1 MLVGRPLLLQRPPL
15 GPAERTQR
23 GGAEGGGGGA
33 KKRPL
38 PPHPAC
44 LVWTAQVKKKKKTG
58 SILFFFLVE
67 MVHSTLLVLSQDHG
81 TGSQN
86 YQFVNHVNEIS
97 QNDEAVNEK
106 LCILNQN

>member
-33 KKRPL
+33 EKRPL
-38 PPHPAC
+38 PPHPVC
-44 LVWTAQVKKKKKTG
+44 LVWTAQVKKKKKCLNNRVH
-58 SILFFFLVE
+58 SFFFFLVE
-67 MVHSTLLVLSQDHG
+67 MVNSTFRVLCQDYG

-86 YQFVNHVNEIS
+86 YELVNHVIEIS
-97 QNDEAVNEK
+97 KMTRQ
-106 LCILNQN
+106 

>member
-33 KKRPL
+33 EKRPL
-38 PPHPAC
+38 PPHPVC
-44 LVWTAQVKKKKKTG
+44 LVWTAQVKKKKNVLITG

-67 MVHSTLLVLSQDHG
+67 MVNSTFRVLCQDYG

-86 YQFVNHVNEIS
+86 YELVNHVIEIS
-97 QNDEAVNEK
+97 KMTRQ
-106 LCILNQN
+106 